1 MHREWDCTL
10 ESLVPRVHLVVE
22 HIARAAHDMIH
33 VITHVTTAHGAVNFS
48 AGRLVMAA
56 GGHHA
61 PGCAL
66 EGTRDGRSRGF
77 QISRR

>member
-33 VITHVTTAHGAVNFS
+33 VITHVTTQ
-48 AGRLVMAA
+48 RT
-56 GGHHA
+56 
-61 PGCAL
+61 AL
-66 EGTRDGRSRGF
+66 
-77 QISRR
+77 